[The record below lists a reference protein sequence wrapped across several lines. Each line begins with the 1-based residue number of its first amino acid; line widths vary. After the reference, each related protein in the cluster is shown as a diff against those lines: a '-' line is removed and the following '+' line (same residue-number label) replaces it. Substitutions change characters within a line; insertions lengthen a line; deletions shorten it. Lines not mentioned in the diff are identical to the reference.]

1 MHILYL
7 HQYFCP
13 PDGAGGTRSYEIAR
27 RLIKRGHKVTMIT
40 SSAFFPDNYK
50 FQTRENIYLDGIELL
65 VCNVKYNNSMNFNRR
80 VFAFIEFIFKSI
92 TLTLKTKNTDLIF
105 ATSTPLTIIIPA
117 FIISIIR
124 NNPIVFEVRDLWPE
138 LPIAVGAIKNPILK
152 FLTYK
157 LEKFAYIIS
166 KRIIALSPGMKDSIE
181 KKGVNK
187 SKISIVPNGC
197 DIDLFQRHDSIN
209 INEIITENKILTKPI
224 VLYAGTFGVI
234 NDLNYIIGLAN
245 ESLKLGLDINFLLCG
260 DGLEKDHI
268 IRRAKK
274 TNTLN
279 KNLWILDSIPKTSV
293 PTLMN
298 IATVSI
304 SVFKN
309 IPEMQ
314 NNSAN
319 KFFDSIAAGKPI
331 IINYK
336 GWQAKLIE
344 SAGIGLVLPYKDKK
358 NAIIKLNKF
367 INSKKRLSYAQLKA
381 QQLSKGKF
389 NRERQFFN
397 LVSILENSN
406 SLGRLYD

>member
-1 MHILYL
+1 
-7 HQYFCP
+7 
-13 PDGAGGTRSYEIAR
+13 
-27 RLIKRGHKVTMIT
+27 MIT
-40 SSAFFPDNYK
+40 SSAFFPDNYN

-80 VFAFIEFIFKSI
+80 VFAFIEFIFKSVA
-92 TLTLKTKNTDLIF
+92 LTLKTKNTDLIF

-124 NNPIVFEVRDLWPE
+124 NNPIIFEVRDLWPE

-197 DIDLFQRHDSIN
+197 DIDLFQRHDFIN

-234 NDLNYIIGLAN
+234 NDLNYIIELAN
-245 ESLKLGLDINFLLCG
+245 ESLKLSLDINFLLCG

-279 KNLWILDSIPKTSV
+279 KNLWILDSIPKKSV

-367 INSKKRLSYAQLKA
+367 INSKKRLSDAQLKA
-381 QQLSKGKF
+381 QQLSRGKF

-406 SLGRLYD
+406 SLSRLYD

>member
-40 SSAFFPDNYK
+40 SSAFFPDNYNI
-50 FQTRENIYLDGIELL
+50 QTRENIYLDGIELL

-80 VFAFIEFIFKSI
+80 VFAFIEFIFKSVA
-92 TLTLKTKNTDLIF
+92 LTLKTKNTDLIF

-124 NNPIVFEVRDLWPE
+124 NNPIIFEVRDLWPE

-152 FLTYK
+152 FFTYK

-197 DIDLFQRHDSIN
+197 DIDLFQRHDFIN
-209 INEIITENKILTKPI
+209 INEIITEKIILTKPI

-234 NDLNYIIGLAN
+234 NDLNYIIELAN
-245 ESLKLGLDINFLLCG
+245 ESLKLSLDINFLLCG

-367 INSKKRLSYAQLKA
+367 INNKKRLSYAQLKA

-406 SLGRLYD
+406 SLSRLYD

>member
-1 MHILYL
+1 
-7 HQYFCP
+7 
-13 PDGAGGTRSYEIAR
+13 
-27 RLIKRGHKVTMIT
+27 MIT
-40 SSAFFPDNYK
+40 SSAFFPDNYN

-80 VFAFIEFIFKSI
+80 VFAFIEFIFKSVA
-92 TLTLKTKNTDLIF
+92 LTLKTKNTDLIF

-124 NNPIVFEVRDLWPE
+124 NNPIIFEVRDLWPE

-197 DIDLFQRHDSIN
+197 DIDLFQRHDFIN

-234 NDLNYIIGLAN
+234 NDLNYIIELAN
-245 ESLKLGLDINFLLCG
+245 ESLKLSLDINFLLCG

-367 INSKKRLSYAQLKA
+367 INNKKRLSYAQLKA

-406 SLGRLYD
+406 SLSRLYD

>member
-1 MHILYL
+1 
-7 HQYFCP
+7 
-13 PDGAGGTRSYEIAR
+13 
-27 RLIKRGHKVTMIT
+27 MIT
-40 SSAFFPDNYK
+40 SSAFFPDNYN

-80 VFAFIEFIFKSI
+80 VFAFIEFIFKSVA
-92 TLTLKTKNTDLIF
+92 LTLKTKNTDLIF

-124 NNPIVFEVRDLWPE
+124 NNPIIFEVRDLWPE

-197 DIDLFQRHDSIN
+197 DIDLFQRHDFIN

-234 NDLNYIIGLAN
+234 NDLNYIIELAN
-245 ESLKLGLDINFLLCG
+245 ESLKLSLDINFLLCG

-279 KNLWILDSIPKTSV
+279 KNLWILDSIPKKSV

-358 NAIIKLNKF
+358 NAIIKLNKY

-381 QQLSKGKF
+381 QQLSRGKF

-406 SLGRLYD
+406 SLSRLYD

>member
-1 MHILYL
+1 
-7 HQYFCP
+7 
-13 PDGAGGTRSYEIAR
+13 
-27 RLIKRGHKVTMIT
+27 MIT
-40 SSAFFPDNYK
+40 SSAFFPDNYN

-80 VFAFIEFIFKSI
+80 VFAFIEFIFKSVA
-92 TLTLKTKNTDLIF
+92 LTLKTKNTDLIF

-124 NNPIVFEVRDLWPE
+124 NNPIIFEVRDLWPE

-197 DIDLFQRHDSIN
+197 DIDLFQRHDFIN

-234 NDLNYIIGLAN
+234 NDLNYIIELAN
-245 ESLKLGLDINFLLCG
+245 ESLKLSLDINFLLCG

-279 KNLWILDSIPKTSV
+279 KNLWILDSIPKKSV

-381 QQLSKGKF
+381 QQLSRGKF

-406 SLGRLYD
+406 SLSRLYD

>member
-40 SSAFFPDNYK
+40 SSAFFPDNYN

-80 VFAFIEFIFKSI
+80 VFAFIEFIFKSVA
-92 TLTLKTKNTDLIF
+92 LTLKTKNTDLIF

-124 NNPIVFEVRDLWPE
+124 NNPIIFEVRDLWPE

-197 DIDLFQRHDSIN
+197 DIDLFQRHDFIN

-234 NDLNYIIGLAN
+234 NDLNYIIELAN
-245 ESLKLGLDINFLLCG
+245 ESLKLSLDINFLLCG

-406 SLGRLYD
+406 SLSRLYD